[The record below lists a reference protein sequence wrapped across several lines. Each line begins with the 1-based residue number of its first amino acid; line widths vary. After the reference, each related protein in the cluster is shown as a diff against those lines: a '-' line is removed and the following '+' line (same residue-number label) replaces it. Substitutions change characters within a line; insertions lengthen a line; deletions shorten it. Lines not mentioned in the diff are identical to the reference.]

1 MNKLGTFGTRPGLER
16 IQALLDALGNPQLKI
31 PCVHVAGTN
40 GKGSTSLLI
49 SAILTC
55 AGYRVGRF
63 TSPHLHSYF
72 ERITINGQEISGYDF
87 NNYLDLIE
95 NCIEKM
101 KVTRAEHP
109 TEFEVLTAVAYQ
121 YFADQ
126 KVDIAVM
133 ETGLGGRYDSTNVVD
148 PLLSVI
154 TSIDY
159 DHTAVLGNTLEEIA
173 YNKAGI
179 IKRCV
184 PVVIGHLPE
193 AALQVIEDYA
203 ADMQAPLYS
212 SSLSKVVAGEK
223 QTLTGQSVHIEAPTH
238 CLDQVWFSL
247 PGAYQR
253 ENLACALTA
262 ISILE
267 EQGWEVED
275 QHILNALFNA
285 YIPGRL
291 EMVSRQPLVLVDA
304 AHNPHGARSM
314 TRSLHALLPERN
326 RVLVC
331 GMVNDKDAWNTLK
344 YLGENTCYC
353 IVTRPQGARGSNW
366 YRVYEFWQELFPDIP
381 VQATESII
389 EAVEQGISHLQDN
402 QYMLVTGSFY
412 VLDQAR
418 RYFTDD

>member
-1 MNKLGTFGTRPGLER
+1 M
-16 IQALLDALGNPQLKI
+16 GNPQLQI

-72 ERITINGQEISGYDF
+72 ERITIDGQEIGGCDF
-87 NNYLDLIE
+87 NNYLDTIE

-101 KVTRAEHP
+101 LDHGEEHP

-133 ETGLGGRYDSTNVVD
+133 ETGLGGRYDSTNVIE
-148 PLLSVI
+148 PLLSII
-154 TSIDY
+154 TSIDF

-179 IKRCV
+179 IKRRI
-184 PVVIGHLPE
+184 PVLIGQLPE
-193 AALQVIEDYA
+193 PALEVVMGYA
-203 ADMQAPLYS
+203 ADMEAPLYS
-212 SSLSKVVAGEK
+212 SSMSRIVAGDL
-223 QTLTGQSVHIEAPTH
+223 QTLTGQLIDILSPAHS
-238 CLDQVWFSL
+238 LQQVWFSL
-247 PGAYQR
+247 PGAFQR
-253 ENLACALTA
+253 ENLACAITA
-262 ISILE
+262 VSILE
-267 EQGWEVED
+267 DQGWIVND
-275 QHILNALFNA
+275 QHILDALLNA

-304 AHNPHGARSM
+304 AHNPHAARSIS
-314 TRSLHALLPERN
+314 RSLHDLLPDRN

-331 GMVNDKDAWNTLK
+331 GMVNDKDAWNTLQ
-344 YLGENTCYC
+344 YLGKNTSRC
-353 IVTRPQGARGSNW
+353 IITRPQGERGSNW
-366 YRVYEFWQELFPDIP
+366 YRVYEAWKELFPDIP
-381 VQATESII
+381 VEATENIT
-389 EAVEQGISHLQDN
+389 EAVQQGMGSIKGN
-402 QYMLVTGSFY
+402 EYMLVTGSFY
-412 VLDQAR
+412 VLDRAR
-418 RYFTDD
+418 RYFTGD

>member
-1 MNKLGTFGTRPGLER
+1 
-16 IQALLDALGNPQLKI
+16 LLDELGNPQLAI

-49 SAILTC
+49 SAILTS

-72 ERITINGQEISGYDF
+72 ERITINGQEISGCDF
-87 NNYLDLIE
+87 NHYLDVID
-95 NCIEKM
+95 NCIARM
-101 KVTRAEHP
+101 RANGKEHP

-133 ETGLGGRYDSTNVVD
+133 ETGLGGRYDSTNVIE

-179 IKRCV
+179 IKRGV
-184 PVVIGHLPE
+184 PAVIGPLPE
-193 AALQVIEDYA
+193 PALRVVADYA

-212 SSLSKVVAGEK
+212 SALSQVVVGER
-223 QTLTGQSVHIEAPTH
+223 QTLTGQYVNIAAPTH
-238 CLDQVWFSL
+238 SLDQVWFSL

-262 ISILE
+262 ISVLE
-267 EQGWEVED
+267 GQGWKVTD
-275 QHILNALFNA
+275 QHILNALYDA

-291 EMVSRQPLVLVDA
+291 EMVSREPLVLVDA
-304 AHNPHGARSM
+304 AHNPHAARSM
-314 TRSLHALLPERN
+314 SRSLHDLLPDRD

-344 YLGENTCYC
+344 YLGQNTCRC
-353 IVTRPQGARGSNW
+353 VITRPKGERGSNW
-366 YRVYEFWQELFPDIP
+366 YRVYEAWKELFPEIP
-381 VQATESII
+381 VQATENIV
-389 EAVEQGISHLQDN
+389 EAVEQGIHYLQDN

-418 RYFTDD
+418 RYFTAD

>member
-1 MNKLGTFGTRPGLER
+1 M
-16 IQALLDALGNPQLKI
+16 LDELGNPQLAI

-49 SAILTC
+49 SAILAS

-72 ERITINGQEISGYDF
+72 ERITINGQEISGCDF
-87 NNYLDLIE
+87 NHYLDVID
-95 NCIEKM
+95 NCIARM
-101 KVTRAEHP
+101 RANGKEHP

-133 ETGLGGRYDSTNVVD
+133 ETGLGGRYDSTNVIE

-179 IKRCV
+179 IKRGV
-184 PVVIGHLPE
+184 PAVIGPLPE
-193 AALQVIEDYA
+193 PALRVVADYA

-212 SSLSKVVAGEK
+212 SALSQVVVGER
-223 QTLTGQSVHIEAPTH
+223 QTLTGQYVNIAAPTH
-238 CLDQVWFSL
+238 SLDQVWFSL

-262 ISILE
+262 ISVLE
-267 EQGWEVED
+267 GQGWKVTD
-275 QHILNALFNA
+275 QHILNALYDA

-291 EMVSRQPLVLVDA
+291 EMVSREPLVLVDA
-304 AHNPHGARSM
+304 AHNPHAARSM
-314 TRSLHALLPERN
+314 SRSLHDLPPDRD

-344 YLGENTCYC
+344 YLGQNTCRC
-353 IVTRPQGARGSNW
+353 VITRPKGERGSNW
-366 YRVYEFWQELFPDIP
+366 YRVYEAWKELFPEIP
-381 VQATESII
+381 VQATENIV
-389 EAVEQGISHLQDN
+389 EAVEQGIHYLQDN

-418 RYFTDD
+418 RYFTAD

>member
-1 MNKLGTFGTRPGLER
+1 MK
-16 IQALLDALGNPQLKI
+16 ALLDELGNPQLAI

-49 SAILTC
+49 SAILAS

-72 ERITINGQEISGYDF
+72 ERITINGQEISGCDF
-87 NNYLDLIE
+87 NHYLDVID
-95 NCIEKM
+95 NCIARM
-101 KVTRAEHP
+101 RANGKEHP

-133 ETGLGGRYDSTNVVD
+133 ETGLGGRYDSTNVIE

-179 IKRCV
+179 IKRGV
-184 PVVIGHLPE
+184 PAVIGPLPE
-193 AALQVIEDYA
+193 PALRVVADYA

-212 SSLSKVVAGEK
+212 SALSQVVVGER
-223 QTLTGQSVHIEAPTH
+223 QTLTGQYVNIAAPTH
-238 CLDQVWFSL
+238 SLDQVWFSL

-262 ISILE
+262 ISVLE
-267 EQGWEVED
+267 GQGWKVTD
-275 QHILNALFNA
+275 QHILNALYDA

-291 EMVSRQPLVLVDA
+291 EMVSREPLVLVDA
-304 AHNPHGARSM
+304 AHNPHAARSM
-314 TRSLHALLPERN
+314 SRSLHDLLPDRD

-344 YLGENTCYC
+344 YLGQNTCRC
-353 IVTRPQGARGSNW
+353 VITRPKGERGSNW
-366 YRVYEFWQELFPDIP
+366 YRVYEAWKELFPEIP
-381 VQATESII
+381 VQATENIV
-389 EAVEQGISHLQDN
+389 EAVEQGIHYLQDN

-418 RYFTDD
+418 RYFTAD

>member
-1 MNKLGTFGTRPGLER
+1 MVRLGTFGSRPGLQR
-16 IQALLDALGNPQLKI
+16 IQALLGALGDPQLKI

-49 SAILTC
+49 SAILTS

-72 ERITINGQEISGYDF
+72 ERITIDGQEIAGWDF
-87 NNYLDLIE
+87 NHYLDVID
-95 NCIEKM
+95 NCIAKM
-101 KVTRAEHP
+101 RVTGEEHP

-133 ETGLGGRYDSTNVVD
+133 ETGLGGRYDSTNVIK

-179 IKRCV
+179 IKRQV
-184 PVVIGHLPE
+184 PVVIGQLPE
-193 AALQVIEDYA
+193 PALEVVAGYA

-212 SSLSKVVAGEK
+212 SSLSQVVPGDM
-223 QTLTGQSVHIEAPTH
+223 QTLTGQSVNIAAPTH
-238 CLDQVWFSL
+238 SLDQVWFSL

-262 ISILE
+262 VSILE
-267 EQGWEVED
+267 EQGWEVKD
-275 QHILNALFNA
+275 RHIVNALFTA
-285 YIPGRL
+285 SIPGRL
-291 EMVSRQPLVLVDA
+291 EMVSRNPLVLMDA
-304 AHNPHGARSM
+304 AHNPHAARSM
-314 TRSLHALLPERN
+314 SGSLHDLLPDRN

-331 GMVNDKDAWNTLK
+331 GMVNDKDAWNTLQ
-344 YLGENTCYC
+344 YLGKNTIHC
-353 IVTRPQGARGSNW
+353 IITRPQGERGSNW
-366 YRVYEFWQELFPDIP
+366 YRVYEAWKQLFPDIP
-381 VQATESII
+381 VQATENIV
-389 EAVEQGISHLQDN
+389 EAVKQGINYLQGS
-402 QYMLVTGSFY
+402 QYLLVTGSFY

-418 RYFTDD
+418 RYFTGD

>member
-1 MNKLGTFGTRPGLER
+1 MDE
-16 IQALLDALGNPQLKI
+16 LGNPQLAI

-49 SAILTC
+49 SAILTS

-72 ERITINGQEISGYDF
+72 ERITINGQEISGCDF
-87 NNYLDLIE
+87 NHYLDVID
-95 NCIEKM
+95 NCIARM
-101 KVTRAEHP
+101 RANGKEHP

-133 ETGLGGRYDSTNVVD
+133 ETGLGGRYDSTNVIE

-179 IKRCV
+179 IKRGV
-184 PVVIGHLPE
+184 PAVIGPLPE
-193 AALQVIEDYA
+193 PALRVVADYA

-212 SSLSKVVAGEK
+212 SALSQVVVGER
-223 QTLTGQSVHIEAPTH
+223 QTLTGQYVNIAAPTH
-238 CLDQVWFSL
+238 SLDQVWFSL

-262 ISILE
+262 ISVLE
-267 EQGWEVED
+267 GQGWKVTD
-275 QHILNALFNA
+275 QHILNALYDA

-291 EMVSRQPLVLVDA
+291 EMVSREPLVLVDA
-304 AHNPHGARSM
+304 AHNPHAARSM
-314 TRSLHALLPERN
+314 SRSLHDLLPDSD

-344 YLGENTCYC
+344 YLGQNTCRC
-353 IVTRPQGARGSNW
+353 VITRPKGERGSNW
-366 YRVYEFWQELFPDIP
+366 YRVYEAWKELFPEIP
-381 VQATESII
+381 VQATENIV
-389 EAVEQGISHLQDN
+389 EAVEQGIHYLQDN

-418 RYFTDD
+418 RYFTAD

>member
-1 MNKLGTFGTRPGLER
+1 LNAM
-16 IQALLDALGNPQLKI
+16 GNPQLKI

-49 SAILTC
+49 SAILAC

-72 ERITINGQEISGYDF
+72 ERITINGQEIAGYDF
-87 NNYLDLIE
+87 NHYLDVID

-101 KVTRAEHP
+101 QITREEHP

-133 ETGLGGRYDSTNVVD
+133 ETGLGGRYDSTNVIE

-179 IKRCV
+179 IKRRV
-184 PVVIGHLPE
+184 PVVIGQLPE
-193 AALQVIEDYA
+193 PALEVVVGYA

-212 SSLSKVVAGEK
+212 TSLSQVVPGEL
-223 QTLTGQSVHIEAPTH
+223 QTLTGQSVNIVAPTH
-238 CLDQVWFSL
+238 SLDEVWFSL
-247 PGAYQR
+247 PGAFQR

-262 ISILE
+262 VSVLE
-267 EQGWEVED
+267 EQGWKVKD
-275 QHILNALFNA
+275 QHILDALFSA

-304 AHNPHGARSM
+304 AHNPHAARSM
-314 TRSLHALLPERN
+314 SRSLHDLLPDRK

-331 GMVNDKDAWNTLK
+331 GMVNDKDALNTLK
-344 YLGENTCYC
+344 YLGKNTCYC
-353 IVTRPQGARGSNW
+353 VITRPQGERGSNW
-366 YRVYEFWQELFPDIP
+366 FRVYEYWEELFPDIP
-381 VQATESII
+381 VQATENIV
-389 EAVEQGISHLQDN
+389 EAVEQGISNLRSN

-418 RYFTDD
+418 RYFTGD

>member
-1 MNKLGTFGTRPGLER
+1 MDE
-16 IQALLDALGNPQLKI
+16 LGNPQLAI

-49 SAILTC
+49 SAILAS

-72 ERITINGQEISGYDF
+72 ERITINGQEISGCDF
-87 NNYLDLIE
+87 NHYLDVID
-95 NCIEKM
+95 NCIARM
-101 KVTRAEHP
+101 RANGKEHP

-133 ETGLGGRYDSTNVVD
+133 ETGLGGRYDSTNVIE

-179 IKRCV
+179 IKRGV
-184 PVVIGHLPE
+184 PAVIGPLPE
-193 AALQVIEDYA
+193 PALRVVADYA

-212 SSLSKVVAGEK
+212 SALSQVVVGER
-223 QTLTGQSVHIEAPTH
+223 QTLTGQYVNIAAPTH
-238 CLDQVWFSL
+238 SLDQVWFSL

-262 ISILE
+262 ISVLE
-267 EQGWEVED
+267 GQGWKVTD
-275 QHILNALFNA
+275 QHILNALYDA

-291 EMVSRQPLVLVDA
+291 EMVSREPLVLVDA
-304 AHNPHGARSM
+304 AHNPHAARSM
-314 TRSLHALLPERN
+314 SRSLHDLLPDRD

-331 GMVNDKDAWNTLK
+331 GMVNDKDAWNSLK
-344 YLGENTCYC
+344 YLGQNTCRC
-353 IVTRPQGARGSNW
+353 VITRPKGERGSNW
-366 YRVYEFWQELFPDIP
+366 YRVYEAWKELFPEIP
-381 VQATESII
+381 VQATENIV
-389 EAVEQGISHLQDN
+389 EAVEQGIHYLQDN

-418 RYFTDD
+418 RYFTAD

>member
-1 MNKLGTFGTRPGLER
+1 MDE
-16 IQALLDALGNPQLKI
+16 LGNPQLAI

-49 SAILTC
+49 SAILAS

-72 ERITINGQEISGYDF
+72 ERITINGQEISGCDF
-87 NNYLDLIE
+87 NHYLDVID
-95 NCIEKM
+95 NCIARM
-101 KVTRAEHP
+101 RANGKEHP

-133 ETGLGGRYDSTNVVD
+133 ETGLGGRYDSTNVIE

-179 IKRCV
+179 IKRGV
-184 PVVIGHLPE
+184 PAVIGPLPE
-193 AALQVIEDYA
+193 PALRVVADYA

-212 SSLSKVVAGEK
+212 SALSQVVVGER
-223 QTLTGQSVHIEAPTH
+223 QTLTGQYVNIATPTH
-238 CLDQVWFSL
+238 SLDQVWFSL

-262 ISILE
+262 ISVLE
-267 EQGWEVED
+267 GQGWKVTD
-275 QHILNALFNA
+275 QHILNALYDA

-291 EMVSRQPLVLVDA
+291 EMVSREPLVLVDA
-304 AHNPHGARSM
+304 AHNPHAARSM
-314 TRSLHALLPERN
+314 SRSLHDLLPDRD

-344 YLGENTCYC
+344 YLGQNTCRC
-353 IVTRPQGARGSNW
+353 VITRPKGERGSNW
-366 YRVYEFWQELFPDIP
+366 YRVYEAWKELFPEIP
-381 VQATESII
+381 VQATENIV
-389 EAVEQGISHLQDN
+389 EAVEQGIHYLQDN

-418 RYFTDD
+418 RYFTAD

>member
-1 MNKLGTFGTRPGLER
+1 MK
-16 IQALLDALGNPQLKI
+16 ALLDELGNPQLAI

-49 SAILTC
+49 SAILTS

-72 ERITINGQEISGYDF
+72 ERITINGQEISGCDF
-87 NNYLDLIE
+87 NHYLDVID
-95 NCIEKM
+95 NCIARM
-101 KVTRAEHP
+101 RANGKEHP

-133 ETGLGGRYDSTNVVD
+133 ETGLGGRYDSTNVIE

-179 IKRCV
+179 IKRGV
-184 PVVIGHLPE
+184 PAVIGPLPE
-193 AALQVIEDYA
+193 PALRVVADYA

-212 SSLSKVVAGEK
+212 SALSQVVVGER
-223 QTLTGQSVHIEAPTH
+223 QTLTGQYVNIAAPTH
-238 CLDQVWFSL
+238 SLDQVWFSL

-262 ISILE
+262 ISVLE
-267 EQGWEVED
+267 GQGWKVTD
-275 QHILNALFNA
+275 QHILNALYDA

-291 EMVSRQPLVLVDA
+291 EMVSREPLVLVDA
-304 AHNPHGARSM
+304 AHNPHAARSM
-314 TRSLHALLPERN
+314 SRSLHDLLPDRD

-344 YLGENTCYC
+344 YLGQNTCRC
-353 IVTRPQGARGSNW
+353 VITRPKGERGSNW
-366 YRVYEFWQELFPDIP
+366 YRVYEAWKELFPEIP
-381 VQATESII
+381 VQATENIV
-389 EAVEQGISHLQDN
+389 EAVEQGIHYLQDN

-418 RYFTDD
+418 RYFTAD

>member
-1 MNKLGTFGTRPGLER
+1 MDE
-16 IQALLDALGNPQLKI
+16 LGNPQLAI

-49 SAILTC
+49 SAILTS

-72 ERITINGQEISGYDF
+72 ERITINGQEISGCDF
-87 NNYLDLIE
+87 NHYLDVID
-95 NCIEKM
+95 NCIARM
-101 KVTRAEHP
+101 RANGKEHP

-133 ETGLGGRYDSTNVVD
+133 ETGLGGRYDSTNVIE

-179 IKRCV
+179 IKRGV
-184 PVVIGHLPE
+184 PAVIGPLPE
-193 AALQVIEDYA
+193 PALRVVADYA

-212 SSLSKVVAGEK
+212 SALSQVVVGER
-223 QTLTGQSVHIEAPTH
+223 QTLTGQYVNIAAPTH
-238 CLDQVWFSL
+238 SLDQVWFSL

-262 ISILE
+262 ISVLE
-267 EQGWEVED
+267 GQGWKVTD
-275 QHILNALFNA
+275 QHILNALYDA

-291 EMVSRQPLVLVDA
+291 EMVSREPLVLVDA
-304 AHNPHGARSM
+304 AHNPHAARSM
-314 TRSLHALLPERN
+314 SRSLHDLLPDRD

-344 YLGENTCYC
+344 YLGQNTCRC
-353 IVTRPQGARGSNW
+353 VITRPKGERGSNW
-366 YRVYEFWQELFPDIP
+366 YRVYEAWKELFPEIP
-381 VQATESII
+381 VQATENIV
-389 EAVEQGISHLQDN
+389 EAVEQGIHYLQDN

-418 RYFTDD
+418 RYFTAD